1 MLIGFEGFHLM
12 IRQPGKD
19 PRLKESETRTP
30 MQLPSNNSTRGAP
43 TCKLAISF
51 LSSFCPASLPTADA
65 AAAVATAAAEAAVN
79 AGVLADSRT
88 HPNADV
94 GVSPPVCRVD
104 GPTPEKYG
112 IGLV

>member
-19 PRLKESETRTP
+19 PRLKESETSTP
-30 MQLPSNNSTRGAP
+30 IQHRSNNSTRTP

-88 HPNADV
+88 HPDADV
-94 GVSPPVCRVD
+94 GVSPPICRVD
-104 GPTPEKYG
+104 EPTPEKDG